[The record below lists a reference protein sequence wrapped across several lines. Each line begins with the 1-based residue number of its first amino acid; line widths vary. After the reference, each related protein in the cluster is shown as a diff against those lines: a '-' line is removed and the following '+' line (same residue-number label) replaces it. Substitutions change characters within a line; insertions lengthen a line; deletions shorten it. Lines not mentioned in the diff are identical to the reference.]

1 MDDQD
6 VSAELPVPPNAAGAI
21 LTQVIPEIPSHTVSQ
36 AGTFFWGVPR
46 VGNLTADTHSY
57 LPKPPLSITH

>member
-6 VSAELPVPPNAAGAI
+6 VSAELHVPPNAAGAT

-36 AGTFFWGVPR
+36 AGTFLGSTK
-46 VGNLTADTHSY
+46 GGESHS
-57 LPKPPLSITH
+57 